1 MPVFA
6 EVVSQSDFV
15 DFEGEH
21 RDNFGLAFFV
31 VDSFSD
37 GLLVL

>member
-6 EVVSQSDFV
+6 EVISQSDFV
-15 DFEGEH
+15 DFEGKH
-21 RDNFGLAFFV
+21 GDDFSFSLLV
-31 VDSFSD
+31 VDTFGD